1 MGPLTMNVGIVRI
14 NDKISI
20 TLDIRYPHCT
30 NAEAL
35 IANMQDAIAK
45 QGLDMSVSMKKN
57 AKPLFVDPNGPFI
70 QTLMNSYQKYSGDVT
85 SKSHTIGGGTY
96 AKKFENFVAF
106 GPMFPNPTVP
116 EGLELGNVHETNE
129 GMAIEDLLKAS
140 AIYTDALLNLGGVCD
155 ENA

>member
-1 MGPLTMNVGIVRI
+1 MKKLLAIG
-14 NDKISI
+14 
-20 TLDIRYPHCT
+20 
-30 NAEAL
+30 EAL
-35 IANMQDAIAK
+35 VDIFNKKTNSNAAPIA
-45 QGLDMSVSMKKN
+45 
-57 AKPLFVDPNGPFI
+57 
-70 QTLMNSYQKYSGDVT
+70 
-85 SKSHTIGGGTY
+85 IGGGTY